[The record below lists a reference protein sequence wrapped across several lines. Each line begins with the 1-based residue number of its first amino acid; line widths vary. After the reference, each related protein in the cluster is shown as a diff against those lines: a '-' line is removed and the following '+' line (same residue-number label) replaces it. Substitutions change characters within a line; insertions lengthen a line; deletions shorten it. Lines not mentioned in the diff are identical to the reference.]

1 MPNPTAGQFVIV
13 CNEIGLGKSAEEA
26 IEGVYQRT
34 GVAEYA
40 MFAVT
45 LAVQM
50 KAGGNLSE
58 TLETLGETV
67 RERVALAARAKA
79 IAAEVIFSARA
90 LSVAPILIGGLM
102 YWINPEIIDMLFYDP
117 TGHILLTYAVTSVTI
132 GILVIRGMIRRNT
145 AL

>member
-1 MPNPTAGQFVIV
+1 
-13 CNEIGLGKSAEEA
+13 
-26 IEGVYQRT
+26 
-34 GVAEYA
+34 